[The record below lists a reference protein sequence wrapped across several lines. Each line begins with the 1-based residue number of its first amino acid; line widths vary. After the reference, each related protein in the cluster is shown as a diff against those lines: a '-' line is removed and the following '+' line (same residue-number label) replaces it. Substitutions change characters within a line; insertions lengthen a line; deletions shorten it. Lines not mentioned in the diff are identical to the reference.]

1 MKDNSGTEAR
11 VEMMNELALFAGAGG
26 GILGG
31 AILGWPTICA
41 VEVDA
46 YAREVLLA
54 RQRDGLL
61 PRFPVWDDV
70 RTFDG
75 GPWAGHVD
83 VVSGGFP
90 CTDISVAGAGAGIDG
105 PESGLWRDMARVVRE
120 VRPRFVWVENSPA
133 LTTRGLGTVL
143 GDLAAMGFDARW
155 GVFGA
160 DNANAPHERKRLWVL
175 ADSYRVDRQEV
186 RRPASGEGG
195 HPGEPLGRDRRTGDL
210 LDWPREPDVGRVVDG
225 VPRRVERLRT
235 LGNAQVPRVAAAA
248 WRHLSHG
255 GAA

>member
-1 MKDNSGTEAR
+1 
-11 VEMMNELALFAGAGG
+11 MNELALFAGAGG

-31 AILGWPTICA
+31 HLLGWRTVCA
-41 VEVDA
+41 VELDA
-46 YAREVLLA
+46 YARSVLLA

-75 GPWAGHVD
+75 KPWARTVH

-120 VRPRFVWVENSPA
+120 VRPRFVYVENSPA
-133 LTTRGLGTVL
+133 LTARGLGTVL
-143 GDLAAMGFDARW
+143 GDLASMGFDARW
-155 GVFGA
+155 GVLGA
-160 DNANAPHERKRLWVL
+160 DNADAPHERKRLWIL
-175 ADSYRVDRQEV
+175 ADAYSFNRGEVWRSAPRQ
-186 RRPASGEGG
+186 GG
-195 HPGEPLGRDRRTGDL
+195 HAGEQAGRDRGAFDFI
-210 LDWPREPDVGRVVDG
+210 DWPREPDVGRVVDG
-225 VPRRVERLRT
+225 VPRRVERLRA

-248 WRHLSHG
+248 WRMLTAGTRNTHNAELTG
-255 GAA
+255 PQGR